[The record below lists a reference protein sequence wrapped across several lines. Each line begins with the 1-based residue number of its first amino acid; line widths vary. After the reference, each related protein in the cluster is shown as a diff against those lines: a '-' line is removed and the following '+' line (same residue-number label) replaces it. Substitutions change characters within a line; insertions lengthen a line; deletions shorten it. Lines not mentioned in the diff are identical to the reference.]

1 MTPKEKLHYDI
12 FLLFKYGNIEEG
24 KKLMEENDLDYLE
37 ESPTD
42 RWNWL
47 HQLLMGIK
55 AEHNTPRKT
64 IDFFIQ
70 KGVPVNAQDIYSMTP
85 LHYAMRAENADAAI
99 ALLEAGADPNI
110 PNRDNLIPLRMAIAM
125 PKRLDLLELMLEK
138 GGDVNY
144 YNGKDYLLEAI
155 KRFKG
160 DDPNCQGFIKLL
172 EKYNHKILK

>member
-1 MTPKEKLHYDI
+1 MNTKQQIKSQIFRLFEDGSIEKA
-12 FLLFKYGNIEEG
+12 NE
-24 KKLMEENDLDYLE
+24 LMESYHFDYLE
-37 ESPTD
+37 ISPTD
-42 RWNWL
+42 KWNWL
-47 HQLLMGIK
+47 HELLMGIK
-55 AEHNTPRKT
+55 AEHNTSRKT

-70 KGVPVNAQDIYSMTP
+70 KGVPVNAQDVYGMTP

-110 PNRDNLIPLRMAIAM
+110 PNRDNLIPLRMTIAM
-125 PKRLDLLELMLEK
+125 PERLDLLELMLKK

-160 DDPNCQGFIKLL
+160 DDPKCQEFIKLL
-172 EKYNHKILK
+172 EKYNHKNLK